1 MNLNLNNHMWPFAT
15 VLDGTAPNDSPALC
29 TSVLV
34 VLVSKDCLEVLRL
47 GKGKKKNM
55 KVAGNNSNNSCIY

>member
-47 GKGKKKNM
+47 GKGKKK
-55 KVAGNNSNNSCIY
+55 I

>member
-1 MNLNLNNHMWPFAT
+1 MNLNLNNHLWPFAT

-29 TSVLV
+29 TPVLV

-47 GKGKKKNM
+47 GKGKKNR
-55 KVAGNNSNNSCIY
+55 KVEKYM

>member
-1 MNLNLNNHMWPFAT
+1 MNLNLNNHLWPFAT

-29 TSVLV
+29 TPVLV

-47 GKGKKKNM
+47 GKGKKK
-55 KVAGNNSNNSCIY
+55 